1 MTAQSHDKTKL
12 VLKYQWH
19 TLVLTLFLLCFSLS
33 SEAAKIQVGID
44 RVPVAMN
51 ESFQLT
57 FSSSESPDGQP
68 DFSPLKQDFD
78 ILNQQQSTQSSW
90 INGKS
95 SHSTKWILT
104 VMAKRSGTLTIPAIH
119 FGNDASSPVQLTV
132 EAKSSTSTNRND
144 KLFLEVEV
152 SSATSYVQQQ
162 IIYTVRFYQRI
173 QLAQA
178 TLSEPKIEDAVV
190 ESLSENSYRTQIKG
204 QQYLVTERNYA
215 IFPQRS
221 GTLEI
226 PPVTLTAQIA
236 VNSDPFSRFDNFF
249 NLQNTK
255 TERVSSE
262 AVQINVLPIP
272 TNYQDSQWL
281 PVKDLTIQQS
291 WSNQDVKVNVGEPL
305 TRTITLTAS
314 GAMASQLP
322 KISFNSPDPAVKQY
336 PDQVSDNEQKS
347 PAGITT
353 VRQQKIAFIP
363 SKAGQYTLPAIEIP
377 WFNTQTQKVEIAR
390 LPATTL
396 TAIAIAGTTPPAVLP
411 PTNAATTTPAKPDN
425 IKQNSVDKA
434 TAIKQQPAYFWQVLA
449 IVLGLLWIITLFYL
463 LKLRAKRAA
472 SEQSEIISSKTH
484 NENALKE
491 VKESCKKND
500 PQACHHAFI
509 KWAEHH
515 YNTSKLSEIRSLC
528 SVELQEELRQL
539 QQHLYSNKKEGV
551 WQCEQ
556 FLHAFLDN
564 IKNQNLDKHND
575 SKMEPL
581 HRL

>member
-1 MTAQSHDKTKL
+1 MVMTAKTYYKTKL
-12 VLKYQWH
+12 YLRFQWPI
-19 TLVLTLFLLCFSLS
+19 LLLSLLLLCFSVTT
-33 SEAAKIQVGID
+33 EAAKIQVGID

-132 EAKSSTSTNRND
+132 EAKSSTATKKND
-144 KLFLEVEV
+144 DLVLEVEV
-152 SSATSYVQQQ
+152 SSATSFVQEQ
-162 IIYTVRFYQRI
+162 IIYTVRFYQHI

-221 GTLEI
+221 GILEI

-255 TERVSSE
+255 TERVSSK
-262 AVQINVLPIP
+262 AVQINVRPIP
-272 TNYQDSQWL
+272 ANYQDSQWL
-281 PVKDLTIQQS
+281 PVKDLTIEQS
-291 WSNQDVKVNVGEPL
+291 WSNKDVKVNVGEPL

-322 KISFNSPDPAVKQY
+322 KISFTSPDPAVKLY
-336 PDQVSDNEQKS
+336 PDQATDNEQKS
-347 PAGITT
+347 AAGITT
-353 VRQQKIAFIP
+353 VHQQKIAFIP
-363 SKAGQYTLPAIEIP
+363 SKVGQYTLPAIEIP
-377 WFNTQTQKVEIAR
+377 WFNTHTQKLEIAR

-396 TAIAIAGTTPPAVLP
+396 TAIAEAGTSLPAVLP
-411 PTNAATTTPAKPDN
+411 PINTETTSPAKL
-425 IKQNSVDKA
+425 QNPADKA
-434 TAIKQQPAYFWQVLA
+434 IAIKQQPAYFWQVLA
-449 IVLGLLWIITLFYL
+449 IVLGLLWIITLFYV
-463 LKLRAKRAA
+463 LKLRAKRAY
-472 SEQSEIISSKTH
+472 SEKPEIISSKTH

-500 PQACHHAFI
+500 PQACQHAFI

-528 SVELQEELRQL
+528 STELQEELRQL
-539 QQHLYSNKKEGV
+539 QQHLYSNKKEGI
-551 WQCEQ
+551 WQGER

-564 IKNQNLDKHND
+564 IKNQCSDKQDN
-575 SKMEPL
+575 SKIEPL